1 MPYNLKKQLMKNK
14 IFLFIIFTYTFV
26 FSQNV
31 PPQIISEGNELY
43 CPLSQQSIVTNFDI
57 IDPDDNSLDAF
68 YIQISEGYVLGE
80 DTLTLVGDHPGVSVS
95 PFDSVEGKLEIL
107 APPGEDLLYTNLIA
121 AIYDVMFFS
130 TNPNPVDKSF
140 SFTIGN
146 ANYLEL
152 TGHYYE
158 FIPLIDVRWTEAK
171 VLAEN
176 LTYYGLQGYLA
187 TLTSEAENQIAAV
200 QTNNF
205 GWIGASDEANENDW
219 RWVTGPE
226 GLENGGSGRPFWFGN
241 GSAFGGSSV
250 NGEFSNWNGVQEPNN
265 SGPEHYAHVTS
276 PNIGEPGSWN
286 DLPDPAAGAGEYQS
300 KGFFV
305 EYGGMPGD
313 PDLNLS
319 STTNLIAPTIEIS
332 DIFVRCSNDT
342 LEMQANS
349 NSVNGD
355 IYWYDSESG
364 GNLLHV
370 GSSYSPDISDFPQVT
385 NFYLS
390 TFPTIVCDSFER
402 ILVTVIVLPLPSANE
417 LDDLF
422 ICDDN
427 NDGIWLFDFADIQTQ
442 LLSGQDPTEFTLS
455 FHLTQEEADSNT
467 AALSLPYQNTNSTEE
482 IFIRIENNNNSNCFD
497 TTSFEINVF
506 DSPVANT
513 VQNYEVCDDLSD
525 GESTN
530 GQTEIILSD
539 FDAQVLNGQNADLFY
554 VTYHLSQ
561 EEANTNTNAIA
572 SPYYNN
578 GIPFS
583 YQVFARIENNLNSNC
598 YDTTNF
604 SVNIYKTPSANEL
617 DDLFICDDNND
628 GIWLFD
634 FADIQTQLLSGQDP
648 TEFTLSFHLTQEEA
662 DSNTAALSLPYQNTN
677 STEEIFIRIENN
689 NNSNCFDTT
698 SFELNVFDTPLP
710 TENIEYKL
718 CDYTNPG
725 DLTEEFDVLSF
736 NADLAN
742 GQDVTITH
750 YTSLEDAE
758 NGVNTITGPYANTSP
773 SQTIY
778 ALMTNNAYVGCTS
791 ISTYTITVDPL
802 PNLITDVPLVQ
813 CDIDNVQDGISL
825 YNLQQAAENI
835 IVGDDPENYTLSFHL
850 SQEDLEANINA
861 IADPTNFV
869 NTSPLQTIFTR
880 VENIATTCYSTSYFY
895 LETIFNP
902 IPDDAGLVVC
912 DNSEMNGNDYDGLG
926 LFTLSDANDY
936 ILSLIVANPDND
948 ITNTSQLDIVYYFSE
963 SDALLEVNPLPNQYT
978 SEVPNS
984 QTVYIR
990 IERGNDCFGINTML
1004 LQVVPVPELNEVPDD
1019 ILCTDTPGVA
1029 DVVLTNYDTFVLG
1042 SQAATDVIISY
1053 HATQEDADAGVNPLT
1068 SPYTVNN
1075 EQTIFVREEIQNN
1088 TPSIAG
1094 CYITNVNF
1102 TLTVEQNPQVTIP
1115 DPVFVCDDDSDGFQ
1129 TFDLTGVDADIIGS
1143 QTAMIVSY
1151 YTNQNDA
1158 DSATNPIG
1166 TTFDN
1171 TIPNAQT
1178 LTFRIES
1185 LVTGCYSTGDL
1196 ELIVNSLPIIPPLDN
1211 FITCDDNVETD
1222 TNPTND
1228 SVEFDLQTQNT
1239 TILNGQDPVIFQVSY
1254 YATANDAQLGT
1265 NPLPAQFT
1273 NTTNPQTIFTRV
1285 ENTIT
1290 DCFNTAPL
1298 VLSIDPLPVVT
1309 LEEDY
1314 LLCINT
1320 NGTEILTP
1328 LVIYSNL
1335 SPTDYTFIWSNAS
1348 GDVLETGPN
1357 FEPTQGGVYT
1367 LEVFDTQL
1375 PTQCGSPPE
1384 IFTVLESSPPEATAE
1399 VTSQPFAST
1408 HIIQSIATGQGVY
1421 EFSLDE
1427 GPWVDS
1433 GLFVGVAPG
1442 EHIVGVRDVNGCG
1455 IQEIP
1460 VVVFGYPKF
1469 FTPNQDG
1476 YNDLWNIN
1484 SFSSQSNAKI
1494 YIFDRYGKLL
1504 KQISPENRGWDGT
1517 YNGTPMPASD
1527 YWFLFQYNDLDTGN
1541 IKELTGHF
1549 ALKR

>member
-1 MPYNLKKQLMKNK
+1 
-14 IFLFIIFTYTFV
+14 
-26 FSQNV
+26 
-31 PPQIISEGNELY
+31 
-43 CPLSQQSIVTNFDI
+43 
-57 IDPDDNSLDAF
+57 
-68 YIQISEGYVLGE
+68 
-80 DTLTLVGDHPGVSVS
+80 
-95 PFDSVEGKLEIL
+95 
-107 APPGEDLLYTNLIA
+107 
-121 AIYDVMFFS
+121 
-130 TNPNPVDKSF
+130 
-140 SFTIGN
+140 
-146 ANYLEL
+146 
-152 TGHYYE
+152 
-158 FIPLIDVRWTEAK
+158 
-171 VLAEN
+171 
-176 LTYYGLQGYLA
+176 
-187 TLTSEAENQIAAV
+187 
-200 QTNNF
+200 
-205 GWIGASDEANENDW
+205 
-219 RWVTGPE
+219 
-226 GLENGGSGRPFWFGN
+226 
-241 GSAFGGSSV
+241 
-250 NGEFSNWNGVQEPNN
+250 
-265 SGPEHYAHVTS
+265 
-276 PNIGEPGSWN
+276 
-286 DLPDPAAGAGEYQS
+286 
-300 KGFFV
+300 
-305 EYGGMPGD
+305 
-313 PDLNLS
+313 
-319 STTNLIAPTIEIS
+319 
-332 DIFVRCSNDT
+332 
-342 LEMQANS
+342 
-349 NSVNGD
+349 
-355 IYWYDSESG
+355 
-364 GNLLHV
+364 
-370 GSSYSPDISDFPQVT
+370 
-385 NFYLS
+385 
-390 TFPTIVCDSFER
+390 
-402 ILVTVIVLPLPSANE
+402 LVTVIVLPL
-417 LDDLF
+417 
-422 ICDDN
+422 
-427 NDGIWLFDFADIQTQ
+427 
-442 LLSGQDPTEFTLS
+442 
-455 FHLTQEEADSNT
+455 
-467 AALSLPYQNTNSTEE
+467 
-482 IFIRIENNNNSNCFD
+482 
-497 TTSFEINVF
+497 
-506 DSPVANT
+506 
-513 VQNYEVCDDLSD
+513 
-525 GESTN
+525 
-530 GQTEIILSD
+530 
-539 FDAQVLNGQNADLFY
+539 
-554 VTYHLSQ
+554 
-561 EEANTNTNAIA
+561 
-572 SPYYNN
+572 
-578 GIPFS
+578 
-583 YQVFARIENNLNSNC
+583 
-598 YDTTNF
+598 
-604 SVNIYKTPSANEL
+604 PSANEL